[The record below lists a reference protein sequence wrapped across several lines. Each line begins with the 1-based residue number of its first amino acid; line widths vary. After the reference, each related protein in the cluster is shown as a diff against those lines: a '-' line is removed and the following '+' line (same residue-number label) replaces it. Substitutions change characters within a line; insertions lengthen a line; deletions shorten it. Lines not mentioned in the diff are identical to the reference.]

1 MLKKLIQTI
10 RSPLRRPRAVRTTP
24 EVIGNNQHS
33 LRRDQF
39 SRNAV
44 KVVEILQRAG
54 YQAYVVGG
62 CVRDQMLGI
71 APKDFDVATSATP
84 EQVRAEFRN
93 ARIIGRRF
101 KLVHVHFGR
110 EIIEVATFRAHHPEG
125 QDDGDSRASSNE
137 SGRILRD
144 NVYGSLEDDAQRRD
158 FTINALY
165 FDVTSERL
173 LDYAN
178 GVHDIRNRLIRLIG
192 DPEQRY
198 LEDPVRMLRAVR
210 FAAKLDFEIEK
221 HSAAPI
227 RRLAP
232 LLREIPSARLF
243 DEVLKLFLAG
253 RAERTFELLVEYELF
268 APLFPASA
276 KALQANPDYTGK
288 LIRQA
293 LANTDARIRQG
304 KPVTPAFL
312 FAALLW
318 PALPAR
324 VAQLQEKGMPA
335 IPAMQE
341 AAHELISEQCQRI
354 AIPKRFT
361 LPIREIWDMQER
373 LPRRQRRKRR
383 MIQRVYV
390 ALGSNLAEPR
400 EQIQAALDAFER
412 LPETR
417 LVAVSPLYISDPLGP
432 ADQPRFVNGVAALDT
447 NLAPLDL
454 LDALQAIELE
464 QGRVRDLRWGPRTL
478 DLDILLFGEQLLD
491 LPRLKV
497 PHYHMQARAFVLY
510 PLADLAPDLRLPDG
524 RHLPELLAACPF
536 EGIERLPGA

>member
-125 QDDGDSRASSNE
+125 QEDGDSRASSNE

-373 LPRRQRRKRR
+373 LPRRQGKRADLLLENPRFRAGYDFLLLRESAGEETEGLGQWWTDYQEVSDSERRNMIRDLVSQEDGSAPRKRR
-383 MIQRVYV
+383 R
-390 ALGSNLAEPR
+390 GGNS
-400 EQIQAALDAFER
+400 
-412 LPETR
+412 
-417 LVAVSPLYISDPLGP
+417 
-432 ADQPRFVNGVAALDT
+432 
-447 NLAPLDL
+447 
-454 LDALQAIELE
+454 
-464 QGRVRDLRWGPRTL
+464 GRRRRGPRKEGSGGS
-478 DLDILLFGEQLLD
+478 GE
-491 LPRLKV
+491 
-497 PHYHMQARAFVLY
+497 
-510 PLADLAPDLRLPDG
+510 
-524 RHLPELLAACPF
+524 
-536 EGIERLPGA
+536 

>member
-10 RSPLRRPRAVRTTP
+10 RSPCAVRAPSVQPRKSSVTTSTP
-24 EVIGNNQHS
+24 CAGTS
-33 LRRDQF
+33 SAGTPSRSSRSSSGPATRPTWSGLRTRPDARHRSQ
-39 SRNAV
+39 
-44 KVVEILQRAG
+44 
-54 YQAYVVGG
+54 
-62 CVRDQMLGI
+62 
-71 APKDFDVATSATP
+71 DFDVATSATP

-318 PALPAR
+318 PA
-324 VAQLQEKGMPA
+324 
-335 IPAMQE
+335 
-341 AAHELISEQCQRI
+341 C
-354 AIPKRFT
+354 
-361 LPIREIWDMQER
+361 
-373 LPRRQRRKRR
+373 RRASRSCRRKACRLSRR
-383 MIQRVYV
+383 CRK
-390 ALGSNLAEPR
+390 P
-400 EQIQAALDAFER
+400 
-412 LPETR
+412 P
-417 LVAVSPLYISDPLGP
+417 
-432 ADQPRFVNGVAALDT
+432 T
-447 NLAPLDL
+447 N
-454 LDALQAIELE
+454 
-464 QGRVRDLRWGPRTL
+464 
-478 DLDILLFGEQLLD
+478 
-491 LPRLKV
+491 
-497 PHYHMQARAFVLY
+497 
-510 PLADLAPDLRLPDG
+510 
-524 RHLPELLAACPF
+524 
-536 EGIERLPGA
+536 

>member
-1 MLKKLIQTI
+1 MLKKLFKSL
-10 RSPLRRPRAVRTTP
+10 RSPLKRKAHPRSTP
-24 EVIGNNQHS
+24 EVLSSSQHA
-33 LRRDQF
+33 LQRAKF

-44 KVVEILQRAG
+44 NVVERLQHAG
-54 YQAYVVGG
+54 YQAYLVGG
-62 CVRDQMLGI
+62 CVRDMLLGMQ
-71 APKDFDVATSATP
+71 PKDYDVATSATP

-93 ARIIGRRF
+93 ARVIGRRF
-101 KLVHVHFGR
+101 KLAHVHFGR
-110 EIIEVATFRAHHPEG
+110 EIIEVATFRANHPQG
-125 QDDGDSRASSNE
+125 DDEEDSHLSSRNE

-165 FDVTSERL
+165 FDVSGERI
-173 LDYAN
+173 LDYAH

-210 FAAKLDFEIEK
+210 FAAKLDFDIEK
-221 HSAAPI
+221 HSATPI
-227 RRLAP
+227 RQLASK
-232 LLREIPSARLF
+232 LRDIPSARLF

-253 RAERTFELLVEYELF
+253 YAERTYELLVEYDLF

-276 KALQANPDYTGK
+276 AALKRNPDYTDT

-293 LANTDARIRQG
+293 LANTDERIALG

-324 VAQLQEKGMPA
+324 VLQLQDRGMPP

-341 AAHELISEQCQRI
+341 AAHDLIVEQCQRI

-373 LPRRQRRKRR
+373 LPRRSGKRADLLLENTRFRAGYDFLLLREDAGEETGGLGDWWTDYQDASDSERRSMIRDLSNRPEEGADAPARKRR
-383 MIQRVYV
+383 R
-390 ALGSNLAEPR
+390 G
-400 EQIQAALDAFER
+400 
-412 LPETR
+412 
-417 LVAVSPLYISDPLGP
+417 
-432 ADQPRFVNGVAALDT
+432 
-447 NLAPLDL
+447 
-454 LDALQAIELE
+454 
-464 QGRVRDLRWGPRTL
+464 GRNKRRGPRT
-478 DLDILLFGEQLLD
+478 DSPAE
-491 LPRLKV
+491 
-497 PHYHMQARAFVLY
+497 
-510 PLADLAPDLRLPDG
+510 
-524 RHLPELLAACPF
+524 
-536 EGIERLPGA
+536 

>member
-24 EVIGNNQHS
+24 EVIGNNQYS

-293 LANTDARIRQG
+293 LANTDARIHQG

-373 LPRRQRRKRR
+373 LPRRQGKRADLLLENPRFRAGYDFLLLRESAGEETEGLGQWWTDYQEVSDSERRNMIRDLVSQEDGSAPRKRR
-383 MIQRVYV
+383 R
-390 ALGSNLAEPR
+390 GGNS
-400 EQIQAALDAFER
+400 
-412 LPETR
+412 
-417 LVAVSPLYISDPLGP
+417 
-432 ADQPRFVNGVAALDT
+432 
-447 NLAPLDL
+447 
-454 LDALQAIELE
+454 
-464 QGRVRDLRWGPRTL
+464 GRRRRGPRKEGSGGS
-478 DLDILLFGEQLLD
+478 GE
-491 LPRLKV
+491 
-497 PHYHMQARAFVLY
+497 
-510 PLADLAPDLRLPDG
+510 
-524 RHLPELLAACPF
+524 
-536 EGIERLPGA
+536 